1 MSGISYTMATEIAI
15 NTVSAQQSIK
25 GLDSALGSAVN
36 SMKAG
41 IAQASSV
48 GDSLGA
54 MQAKVSGLDQVM
66 TQLQSK
72 IDILKDR
79 QSDLDVKTKEG
90 AESYLKLQK
99 QIEQS
104 ENRLASYSAQQDR
117 AKESM
122 TYYSSG
128 LAELQRGYQT
138 TIEKTDAYS
147 NRLKAEGDELGA
159 NKAKLSGYK
168 EALSNLTQQY
178 EKQSTE
184 LKNNESKVKELSS
197 TYSSAKSKLDEMASA
212 GQKNSNEYKEQANK
226 VNDLKLA
233 LNRANDALDTQKIR
247 VDKTGTSAA
256 ETKSKISGLNNEIKE
271 VNPTPFQR
279 LKNKITEAGDA
290 GHKSESIFKSVFTAN
305 LGANA
310 VISLWTSLTSHIGEA
325 IKAGMEYDKEQ
336 QKMVATW
343 TTLTGHHKDALTM
356 VDDVNKLSVATGQ
369 SAQQTDELEQKF
381 YHLHSNKDEA
391 HEMTKAMLNMAD
403 AVGLNGQQ
411 IDAVSQDM
419 TNALS
424 RGKASAGEINQITQ
438 YFPMY
443 REQLAKSKNVT
454 VQQLS
459 EMVKQGKVSADD
471 MEKVFEH
478 LGNIKYGKAAENM
491 LSTMTG
497 AERTIKARMP
507 QLIGDIEKPLMEAK
521 NPMYLA
527 VSKWASDPAT
537 DKEFKKMGK
546 ATSDGINTIT
556 AAFTKNFKPEDMAKG
571 LNGVLDKMA
580 NTITNFSKTVANH
593 SKDISNFFK
602 TFKDTGAISFKLF
615 ANEASLLSK
624 VLLPLLQFIAD
635 HQKVMVPLISGMM
648 AMGQASKMLNLALM
662 PIGITAKTIS
672 GPLKGVR
679 SLLAGI
685 GGSKVSKEAGLITK
699 SFNLMGRGIS
709 KSFSLVAKG
718 LIKGAEAFAFVGKA
732 AGKMALAV
740 IKAMG
745 KMALAMATN
754 PFGLIIIAITALTAG
769 VVLAYN
775 KIKPFRDA
783 INDLGKMIV
792 NVFKG
797 VIDFFKNNWK
807 QIGLFILNPFAGI
820 SAMLYKNVKP
830 FRDFVNTVRDVIFKG
845 FGAIGNFFG
854 SFWNGVK
861 NVFNTSLGFIT
872 KNWSSGWNSLKN
884 IVTSIFGGISNFF
897 GGVWNGIKNLFSS
910 SLNFVAKIWS
920 AEWNGISNV
929 GKSIWNGI
937 TGFLGGFWNGI
948 KSMFNSSLNFILNIW
963 NNVWNTVA
971 NVGKGIWNGITNFL
985 GGFWNGIKSVF
996 NSSLIFISSVW
1007 NGTWN
1012 GIFSFGKGIWNGIT
1026 NVFNGFT
1033 GGIKNIWNDV
1043 TSFVGRMWSG
1053 MWNGVINAAKSAVST
1068 VGHVVAEIANGVIR
1082 PIDSMLGKLKDGINW
1097 ILDKVGAH
1105 QIGGFHIPL
1114 VSYANGTKD
1123 THQGGLAMVND
1134 APGSNFREMYQLP
1147 NGQVGMFP
1155 NKRNMIIPLPKGT
1168 SVLDGE
1174 RSASMAK
1181 MMGLPAYKNGIGDFF
1196 GGLWNGAKDIF
1207 SDVENILKNP
1217 AKFMESTFS
1226 HFLGGFSSNIK
1237 LASSIIT
1244 SFPKK
1249 LAAESINWIKKQ
1261 FESMEAPDGS
1271 GSAPAGSGS
1280 ARWRPYIVR
1289 AFEQL
1294 GVAPADWKVAKL
1306 LRQIQTE
1313 SGGNPR
1319 IMQQIHDANSGGNES
1334 RGLLQFSGSTWAADA
1349 LPGHTDWKN
1358 GYDEILAAIHV
1369 LEHGGEGGW
1378 GGVGNGHGWEN
1389 GGFLNHHQMIE
1400 VGEHNMNEVVIPL
1413 DSSKRSRTTELMHQ
1427 VLDMLFGN
1435 SDVNLD
1441 AKVNSKQ
1448 DDKVAA
1454 LINEVSELKDTVKDL
1469 VNLQIE
1475 TIKAQNGTTNAVIN
1489 TAQTPQDRYKQDA
1502 QNGQLLGYQQ
1512 LNGGIA

>member
-247 VDKTGTSAA
+247 VDKTGTSIAETKTKTNELSEA
-256 ETKSKISGLNNEIKE
+256 VGKEAPQGFFKSMLNGFKKTSDQSDETKSKVGGMMSFFAGGALLNGVTAVTSKLQEQVKAGYDDAKAAETFSDKFKNMGASTKEIDLLGTSVKQIKENSNLSGVAVTALTQKFYGMTGNVKKTQDLTKGVGSLSDALHLSQQQSDAFAGGLNKIESSGKVTSLSLGRLEKQAPGLSSVMAKSAGMSKKAFQDLVGSGKMTADQFNDILTKAGGNFDTNAKEFNSTTDGATHHMQISWADTRKALMKPLVQVSSTGLSELTKVLDSKETQNAATQLGSAIGHIANASAQVIKVISGSMGNILSIIGSLTKIVGLLASGVWDTFSGIGKAIANVFESIFGKSKKAFDPLKLVAGALQEIGKHQNMVKAVGAAIGGIVAPILAVKGAIVAYNAVAKALIVIQTALNIVMSANPYVIIGLAIAGVVAGLVELYKHSKVARDIMNSVGKIIKE
-271 VNPTPFQR
+271 V
-279 LKNKITEAGDA
+279 
-290 GHKSESIFKSVFTAN
+290 FT
-305 LGANA
+305 
-310 VISLWTSLTSHIGEA
+310 
-325 IKAGMEYDKEQ
+325 
-336 QKMVATW
+336 
-343 TTLTGHHKDALTM
+343 
-356 VDDVNKLSVATGQ
+356 
-369 SAQQTDELEQKF
+369 
-381 YHLHSNKDEA
+381 
-391 HEMTKAMLNMAD
+391 
-403 AVGLNGQQ
+403 
-411 IDAVSQDM
+411 
-419 TNALS
+419 
-424 RGKASAGEINQITQ
+424 
-438 YFPMY
+438 
-443 REQLAKSKNVT
+443 
-454 VQQLS
+454 
-459 EMVKQGKVSADD
+459 
-471 MEKVFEH
+471 
-478 LGNIKYGKAAENM
+478 
-491 LSTMTG
+491 
-497 AERTIKARMP
+497 
-507 QLIGDIEKPLMEAK
+507 
-521 NPMYLA
+521 
-527 VSKWASDPAT
+527 
-537 DKEFKKMGK
+537 
-546 ATSDGINTIT
+546 
-556 AAFTKNFKPEDMAKG
+556 
-571 LNGVLDKMA
+571 
-580 NTITNFSKTVANH
+580 
-593 SKDISNFFK
+593 
-602 TFKDTGAISFKLF
+602 
-615 ANEASLLSK
+615 
-624 VLLPLLQFIAD
+624 
-635 HQKVMVPLISGMM
+635 
-648 AMGQASKMLNLALM
+648 
-662 PIGITAKTIS
+662 
-672 GPLKGVR
+672 
-679 SLLAGI
+679 
-685 GGSKVSKEAGLITK
+685 
-699 SFNLMGRGIS
+699 
-709 KSFSLVAKG
+709 
-718 LIKGAEAFAFVGKA
+718 
-732 AGKMALAV
+732 
-740 IKAMG
+740 
-745 KMALAMATN
+745 
-754 PFGLIIIAITALTAG
+754 
-769 VVLAYN
+769 
-775 KIKPFRDA
+775 
-783 INDLGKMIV
+783 
-792 NVFKG
+792 G

-807 QIGLFILNPFAGI
+807 QIGLFILDPFAGI

-872 KNWSSGWNSLKN
+872 KNWSGGWNSLKN

-996 NSSLIFISSVW
+996 NSSLNWVSNIW
-1007 NGTWN
+1007 NNSWN

-1105 QIGGFHIPL
+1105 KIGDFHIPL

-1134 APGSNFREMYQLP
+1134 APGSNFREIYQLP

-1181 MMGLPAYKNGIGDFF
+1181 MMGLPAYKDGIGDFF

-1217 AKFMESTFS
+1217 AKFMESVFS

-1249 LAAESINWIKKQ
+1249 LAAESINWVKKQ
-1261 FESMEAPDGS
+1261 FESMEEPAG
-1271 GSAPAGSGS
+1271 PAGSGA

-1289 AFEQL
+1289 AFKQL
-1294 GVAPADWKVAKL
+1294 GVDPTELKVAKL

-1313 SGGNPR
+1313 SGGNPGV
-1319 IMQQIHDANSGGNES
+1319 MQQVHDVNSGGNEA

-1369 LEHGGEGGW
+1369 LERGGEGGW
-1378 GGVGNGHGWEN
+1378 SNIGNGHGWEN
-1389 GGFLNHHQMIE
+1389 GGFINRHQMIE

-1441 AKVNSKQ
+1441 AKANSKQ

-1454 LINEVSELKDTVKDL
+1454 LINEVSDLKDTVKDL

>member
-1 MSGISYTMATEIAI
+1 MATEIAI

-72 IDILKDR
+72 IDVLKDK

-168 EALSNLTQQY
+168 EALANLNSQY
-178 EKQSTE
+178 DKQAAE
-184 LKNNESKVKELSS
+184 LKNNESKVKELSASYS
-197 TYSSAKSKLDEMASA
+197 TAKSKLDEMTSA
-212 GQKNSNEYKEQANK
+212 GQKNSNEYKDQENK

-233 LNRANDALDTQKIR
+233 LNRANESLDTQKIR
-247 VDKTGTSAA
+247 IDKTGTSIAETKTKTNELSEA
-256 ETKSKISGLNNEIKE
+256 VGKEAPQGFFKSMMNGFKKTSDQSDETKSKVGGMMSFFAGGALLNGVTAVTSKLQEQVKAGYDDAKAAETFSDKFKNMGASTKEIDLLGTSIKQIKENSNLSGGAVTALTQKFYGMSGNVKQTQDLTKGVGSLSDALHLSQQQSDAFAGGLNKIESSGKVTSLSLGRLEKQAPGLSSVMAKSAGMSKKAFQDLVGSGKMTAKQFNDMLTKAGGNFDTNAKKFNSTTDGATHHMQTAWADTRKALMKPLVQVSSTGLSELTKVLDSKETQNAATQLGSAIGHIANASAQVIKVISGSMGNILSIIGSL
-271 VNPTPFQR
+271 T
-279 LKNKITEAGDA
+279 KIVGLLASGVWDTFSGIGKDIANVF
-290 GHKSESIFKSVFTAN
+290 ESIFGKSKKAFDPLKLVA
-305 LGANA
+305 GA
-310 VISLWTSLTSHIGEA
+310 LQEIG
-325 IKAGMEYDKEQ
+325 KHQ
-336 QKMVATW
+336 NMV
-343 TTLTGHHKDALTM
+343 K
-356 VDDVNKLSVATGQ
+356 
-369 SAQQTDELEQKF
+369 
-381 YHLHSNKDEA
+381 
-391 HEMTKAMLNMAD
+391 
-403 AVGLNGQQ
+403 AVG
-411 IDAVSQDM
+411 
-419 TNALS
+419 
-424 RGKASAGEINQITQ
+424 
-438 YFPMY
+438 
-443 REQLAKSKNVT
+443 
-454 VQQLS
+454 
-459 EMVKQGKVSADD
+459 
-471 MEKVFEH
+471 
-478 LGNIKYGKAAENM
+478 AA
-491 LSTMTG
+491 
-497 AERTIKARMP
+497 
-507 QLIGDIEKPLMEAK
+507 IGGIVAPI
-521 NPMYLA
+521 LA
-527 VSKWASDPAT
+527 VKGAMMAWNAAIQIVQ
-537 DKEFKKMGK
+537 GAQK
-546 ATSDGINTIT
+546 ALNVVMNANPFGIVILAIT
-556 AAFTKNFKPEDMAKG
+556 AVTAG
-571 LNGVLDKMA
+571 LIELY
-580 NTITNFSKTVANH
+580 NH
-593 SKDISNFFK
+593 SKTARDIMNAIGKTTKDVFNSLVKGAGSAIGNITK
-602 TFKDTGAISFKLF
+602 TFGQFFSGIGKL
-615 ANEASLLSK
+615 L
-624 VLLPLLQFIAD
+624 
-635 HQKVMVPLISGMM
+635 
-648 AMGQASKMLNLALM
+648 GQATKAFGSF
-662 PIGITAKTIS
+662 
-672 GPLKGVR
+672 
-679 SLLAGI
+679 I
-685 GGSKVSKEAGLITK
+685 GGVV
-699 SFNLMGRGIS
+699 NL
-709 KSFSLVAKG
+709 
-718 LIKGAEAFAFVGKA
+718 
-732 AGKMALAV
+732 
-740 IKAMG
+740 
-745 KMALAMATN
+745 
-754 PFGLIIIAITALTAG
+754 
-769 VVLAYN
+769 
-775 KIKPFRDA
+775 
-783 INDLGKMIV
+783 
-792 NVFKG
+792 
-797 VIDFFKNNWK
+797 FKNNWK

-937 TGFLGGFWNGI
+937 NGFLGGFWNGI

-985 GGFWNGIKSVF
+985 GGFWNGIKNTFTSALNVVT
-996 NSSLIFISSVW
+996 NVWGSSWTTVSNV
-1007 NGTWN
+1007 
-1012 GIFSFGKGIWNGIT
+1012 GKGIWNGIT
-1026 NVFNGFT
+1026 NVFNGFV

-1043 TSFVGRMWSG
+1043 TSFVGRMWSD

-1105 QIGGFHIPL
+1105 KIDGFHIPL

-1123 THQGGLAMVND
+1123 THQGGLAIVND

-1249 LAAESINWIKKQ
+1249 LAAESINWVKKQ
-1261 FESMEAPDGS
+1261 FESMEAPAGS
-1271 GSAPAGSGS
+1271 GPAGSGA

-1289 AFEQL
+1289 AFKQL

-1319 IMQQIHDANSGGNES
+1319 IMQQIHDVNSGGNES

-1369 LEHGGEGGW
+1369 LERGGEGGW

-1427 VLDMLFGN
+1427 VLDMLAGN

-1441 AKVNSKQ
+1441 TKFNSKQ